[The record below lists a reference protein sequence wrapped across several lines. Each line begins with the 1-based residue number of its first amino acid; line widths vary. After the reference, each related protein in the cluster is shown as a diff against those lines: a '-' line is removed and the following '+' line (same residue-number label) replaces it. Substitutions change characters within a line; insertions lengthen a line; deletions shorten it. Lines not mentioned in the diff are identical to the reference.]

1 MDQSSVTTTAHTED
15 TKASARSSIHP
26 TSQFSDPILQI
37 HPGDLFG
44 LRRAW
49 IRSSPFYYFGAISFS
64 DITSSGVLRVPPTA
78 NIRSKPST
86 TSQHQQQHGSAAAS
100 TSMTGANMFQ
110 QNRHPGNS
118 SAHHQATAN
127 SVGTVAS
134 GQMKPSVKDLLDRVL
149 DEYNH
154 LQQQLHNVRV
164 ELEKSQQERDTLH
177 RYSLM
182 YSETFF
188 TLNFEMLKHGEIV
201 KRLSGILS
209 HVIPLLPQEH
219 QAPAVQAIERA
230 KTINQQ
236 DVTSIV
242 NGQVQQQQQF
252 ASILPGLGSMMNP
265 TAFGNPMGAMMG
277 IKPEDAIQAAAMFN
291 NLLKN
296 PMLGATAAG
305 LPPPVG
311 LNGPGTSAA
320 SNVGPMV
327 APNSTSLP
335 PNGDDGPTPTTQ
347 PGRSSSALN
356 SSIGVG
362 IGHNRPR
369 SGSRTSTPNSMAAK
383 RTKLEPE
390 EGDGEL
396 EIDVQNDDAI
406 SSAAPSHH
414 TNGRTSQPP
423 RQNHSVKDA
432 ERDSAS
438 ASSSRD
444 STTPRSGKQQLS
456 STPGS
461 SAAGFASI
469 MPTADANMAHMFLN
483 TAFGGHFPGNLN
495 RQMFLG
501 LGAGNAPLG
510 AAAGMPTA
518 NGKPAYAFKVSQ
530 GEPNLM
536 PVQFPADAS
545 QGPEVPKGL
554 KRIGDLPHGDVVCAV
569 TMARNGRHVFTGGK
583 GAVKMWDIGERI
595 GLASSAGGSISPSS
609 STIADGTNGR
619 VGSAEP
625 WSPVNT
631 FPCLKDSYVRSCKLF
646 PDASTLIVGGETR
659 TICVWDLNSE
669 KVKAMLDCDAEACY
683 ALAISADCRLCFA
696 CCSSGS
702 IVIWD
707 LQSEQKVAQ
716 LDGHT
721 DGASCVDL
729 NGDGLRLWTGGL
741 DNTVRCWD
749 IRERSELSKN
759 VLESQIFSLGCCPN
773 DEWVAVGMENNNV
786 EVLHMNRQDKY
797 VLDDHQSCVL
807 SLKFANSGKWFVSTG
822 KDYVVNCWRTPY
834 GYRLLKSKENSSV
847 LSCDISHD
855 DRFLLTG
862 SGDKKASLYELS
874 F

>member
-1 MDQSSVTTTAHTED
+1 
-15 TKASARSSIHP
+15 
-26 TSQFSDPILQI
+26 
-37 HPGDLFG
+37 
-44 LRRAW
+44 
-49 IRSSPFYYFGAISFS
+49 
-64 DITSSGVLRVPPTA
+64 
-78 NIRSKPST
+78 
-86 TSQHQQQHGSAAAS
+86 
-100 TSMTGANMFQ
+100 
-110 QNRHPGNS
+110 
-118 SAHHQATAN
+118 
-127 SVGTVAS
+127 
-134 GQMKPSVKDLLDRVL
+134 MKPSVKDLLDRVL

-182 YSETFF
+182 RHPFGTFPAF
-188 TLNFEMLKHGEIV
+188 RLKCALPFE
-201 KRLSGILS
+201 

-236 DVTSIV
+236 VVFDFIFSIWALRLGCYFDCQRPSTAAAAICFDSARAWFHDESDGIWESDGGDDVSEMRRQKHYIR
-242 NGQVQQQQQF
+242 
-252 ASILPGLGSMMNP
+252 IIMNCR
-265 TAFGNPMGAMMG
+265 G

-311 LNGPGTSAA
+311 LNGPGTSVA

-356 SSIGVG
+356 SSSGAG

-396 EIDVQNDDAI
+396 EIDVSWCNVRTEELLEFQVQNDDAS

-444 STTPRSGKQQLS
+444 STTPRSGKQQALTVLPCHSFQLSPCQLS

-536 PVQFPADAS
+536 PVQFPSDAS

-625 WSPVNT
+625 WTPVNT

-759 VLESQIFSLGCCPN
+759 VLESQ
-773 DEWVAVGMENNNV
+773 
-786 EVLHMNRQDKY
+786 
-797 VLDDHQSCVL
+797 
-807 SLKFANSGKWFVSTG
+807 
-822 KDYVVNCWRTPY
+822 
-834 GYRLLKSKENSSV
+834 
-847 LSCDISHD
+847 
-855 DRFLLTG
+855 
-862 SGDKKASLYELS
+862 
-874 F
+874 